1 MSYSFILSVSQ
12 YELVDANEEDGWL
25 SLVDQSTFL
34 PRDDVIIPSP
44 SAGPLSDVKSA
55 ITALKKKQQ
64 QSVPAREDDN
74 TATERET
81 ARVLVS
87 VMKVELVTTDDNE
100 DIPTS
105 VATPP
110 LETVIDAWEISSKE

>member
-1 MSYSFILSVSQ
+1 M
-12 YELVDANEEDGWL
+12 
-25 SLVDQSTFL
+25 VDQSTFL

-55 ITALKKKQQ
+55 VVALKKKQQ
-64 QSVPAREDDN
+64 QSEPAREDD
-74 TATERET
+74 TTTEKET

-87 VMKVELVTTDDNE
+87 VMKVELVTPDDTK
-100 DIPTS
+100 DIPST

-110 LETVIDAWEISSKE
+110 T